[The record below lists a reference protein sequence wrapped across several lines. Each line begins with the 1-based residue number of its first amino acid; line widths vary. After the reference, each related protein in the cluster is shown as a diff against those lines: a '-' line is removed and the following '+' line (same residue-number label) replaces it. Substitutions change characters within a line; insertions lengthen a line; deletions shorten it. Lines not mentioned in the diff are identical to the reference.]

1 MKCNVVAVGTE
12 LLLGQIVDTNSS
24 YIGEQLAAVGIGS
37 HLQLKVGDNLAR
49 VVAAIRLALEDAD
62 AVIICGG
69 LGPTHDDLT
78 RDALAEI
85 MGVPLEHND
94 HIAQLITNLFA
105 TRNRYMAPN
114 NLNQAQVPR
123 GATIIEQT
131 RGTAPGL
138 MCPVGNKVMYA
149 MPGVPHEMYDM
160 MARAVLPDLL
170 QRSGEASVIKS
181 LVLRTWGESE
191 SALNERLDP
200 IIDELETL
208 GNPTLAFLASGW
220 EGIKVRLTAKAA
232 TDAEA
237 DALLATWETKVRALT
252 EDLVFGTNTD
262 TMESVVLNLLE
273 QRGWTLGLAESVTD
287 GLVGGRITSIPG
299 ASRTFRGGVISYASE
314 VKFDVLGVD
323 RGPVVSEQAAVQMA
337 LGAQRTLNASVGLAL
352 TGVAGPDEQDGQPVG
367 TLCVGIAFPDGRTFS
382 SISQLPGQRDQMRQ
396 FSVINALSFLRKLL
410 LAEPR

>member
-12 LLLGQIVDTNSS
+12 LLLGQIIDTNSS
-24 YIGEQLAAVGIGS
+24 HIGEQLAAVGIES

-49 VVAAIRLALEDAD
+49 VVAAIEIALHDAD

-78 RDALAEI
+78 RDALAQI
-85 MGVPLEHND
+85 MGVPLEHNE
-94 HIAQLITNLFA
+94 HIAQLITDLFA
-105 TRNRYMAPN
+105 KRNRYMAPN

-138 MCPVGNKVMYA
+138 MCSVGNKVMYA
-149 MPGVPHEMYDM
+149 MPGVPHEMHDM
-160 MARAVLPDLL
+160 LQRAVLPDLL
-170 QRSGEASVIKS
+170 RRSGEASVIKS

-232 TDAEA
+232 TDALA
-237 DALLATWETKVRALT
+237 DELLSVWEHKVRALT
-252 EDLVFGTNTD
+252 EDLVFGTNAD
-262 TMESVVLNLLE
+262 TMESVVLAILE
-273 QRGWTLGLAESVTD
+273 QHSLTLGIAESVTG
-287 GLVGGRITSIPG
+287 GLVGGRITSVPG
-299 ASRTFRGGVISYASE
+299 SSKTFRGGIISYASD
-314 VKFDVLGVD
+314 VKFDLLGVTP
-323 RGPVVSEQAAVQMA
+323 GPVVSEQAAIQMA
-337 LGAQRTLNASVGLAL
+337 LGAQRTLQSSVGLAL

-367 TLCVGIAFPDGRTFS
+367 TLCIGVAFPDGRTFS
-382 SISQLPGQRDQMRQ
+382 TRSQLPGQRDQMRQ
-396 FSVINALSFLRKLL
+396 FSVITAMAFLRKLL
-410 LAEPR
+410 LTEFQ

>member
-1 MKCNVVAVGTE
+1 
-12 LLLGQIVDTNSS
+12 
-24 YIGEQLAAVGIGS
+24 
-37 HLQLKVGDNLAR
+37 
-49 VVAAIRLALEDAD
+49 
-62 AVIICGG
+62 
-69 LGPTHDDLT
+69 
-78 RDALAEI
+78 
-85 MGVPLEHND
+85 
-94 HIAQLITNLFA
+94 
-105 TRNRYMAPN
+105 
-114 NLNQAQVPR
+114 
-123 GATIIEQT
+123 
-131 RGTAPGL
+131 
-138 MCPVGNKVMYA
+138 
-149 MPGVPHEMYDM
+149 MYDM
-160 MARAVLPDLL
+160 MSRAVLPDLL
-170 QRSGEASVIKS
+170 KRSGEASVIKS

-220 EGIKVRLTAKAA
+220 EGIKVRLTVKAA
-232 TDAEA
+232 TDTEA
-237 DALLATWETKVRALT
+237 DALLSTWEHKVRALT

-262 TMESVVLNLLE
+262 TMESVVLGLLE
-273 QRGWTLGLAESVTD
+273 QRGWTLGIAESVTG

-299 ASRTFRGGVISYASE
+299 ASRTFRGGIISYASE

-337 LGAQRTLNASVGLAL
+337 VGAQRTLNASVGLAL